1 MDAAT
6 TEELAGLLK
15 ALGEY
20 NRLSLVY
27 ELCRCEKP
35 QNAMCLCECCSV
47 DASVASRHL
56 KVLAQEKIVQIEKKG
71 RERIYS
77 LNRTEIAHK
86 LRALADQIDGAG
98 ASAPR
103 APHDPAKD
111 EIDDR
116 EDDREKVQ
124 L

>member
-1 MDAAT
+1 MNAEQRQD
-6 TEELAGLLK
+6 LADLLK

-27 ELCRCEKP
+27 ELCQCGEPR
-35 QNAMCLCECCSV
+35 NAMCLCECCSV

-56 KVLAQEKIVQIEKKG
+56 KVLAQEGVVQIEKKG

-77 LNRTEIAHK
+77 LNRSEIAQQ
-86 LRALADQIDGAG
+86 LRALADQIEGSTETYGIFEEA
-98 ASAPR
+98 
-103 APHDPAKD
+103 
-111 EIDDR
+111 
-116 EDDREKVQ
+116 